1 MVKVFIR
8 RRVLDQDIPELMELL
23 KKLRS
28 LTLNQPGYISGETL
42 KRLDQPGSCV
52 VISIWTSKEDWDNWL
67 KNEERAAVQAEIDR
81 FLGTE
86 TQYEVYG

>member
-52 VISIWTSKEDWDNWL
+52 VISVWTSKEDWNNWL

>member
-1 MVKVFIR
+1 MVKVFIK

-52 VISIWTSKEDWDNWL
+52 VISVWASKEDWNNWL
-67 KNEERAAVQAEIDR
+67 NNEERAAVQAEIDR

-86 TQYEVYG
+86 TLYEVYG

>member
-52 VISIWTSKEDWDNWL
+52 VISIWTSKEDWENWL